1 MMIIFMK
8 LLKNG
13 VIHIDRLIDT
23 KESREG

>member
-1 MMIIFMK
+1 MMIIVMN

-13 VIHIDRLIDT
+13 DIHIDRLIDT